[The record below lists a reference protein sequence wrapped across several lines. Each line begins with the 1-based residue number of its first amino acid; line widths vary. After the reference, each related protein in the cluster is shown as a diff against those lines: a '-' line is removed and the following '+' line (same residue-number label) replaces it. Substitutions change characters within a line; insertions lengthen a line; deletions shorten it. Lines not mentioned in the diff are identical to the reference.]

1 MLALTVS
8 LGVWQV
14 QRLHWKTALLAEIDQ
29 GEARPAVPLRAEPA
43 PFTRVFA
50 TGHFLDGSARY
61 GAEVRGTVSGS
72 AMGSYVVTAFATATG
87 ETILVDRGWAP
98 DATEPPQPA
107 GTVRV
112 EGYVRPA
119 EHGSALGAKDD
130 PATRRFFALD
140 PQPIGAALGQDHVAP
155 FTLVVLGPPGGIPEP
170 AQAMPRPPND
180 HLSYAITWFS
190 LAGIL
195 VVVFLVFVRQTRKGP
210 VP

>member
-14 QRLHWKTALLAEIDQ
+14 QRLHWKTALLAEIDR
-29 GEARPAVPLRAEPA
+29 GEASPAVPLPTDPA
-43 PFTRVFA
+43 PFTRVFVS
-50 TGHFLDGSARY
+50 GHYLDGVARY
-61 GAEVRGTVSGS
+61 GAEVRGTASGV
-72 AMGSYVVTAFATATG
+72 AMGSYVVAALAPATG
-87 ETILVDRGWAP
+87 DPILVNRGWAP
-98 DATEPPQPA
+98 DAADPPMPA

-112 EGYVRPA
+112 EGYIRPA
-119 EHGSALGAKDD
+119 EHGASLGAKDD
-130 PATRRFFALD
+130 PAARRFFALD
-140 PQPIGAALGQDHVAP
+140 PQPIGAALGLDHVAP
-155 FTLVVLGPPGGIPEP
+155 FTLVALGPPGGVPEP

-195 VVVFLVFVRQTRKGP
+195 VVVFLVFARQTRKGP